1 MTHGR
6 KYSLTS
12 TNGHSLQR
20 PFFFFLADSPSIH
33 SCLNLS
39 TVATFFCPQ
48 GGRFRKIQLYQNSPP
63 TLPRNSANLIL
74 SHLNNRGPI
83 FARFVF

>member
-6 KYSLTS
+6 KYSWTS
-12 TNGHSLQR
+12 TNGHLSATAI
-20 PFFFFLADSPSIH
+20 FFLTDSPSIH

>member
-6 KYSLTS
+6 KYSWTS
-12 TNGHSLQR
+12 TNGHLSTMAI
-20 PFFFFLADSPSIH
+20 FFLADSPSIH

-74 SHLNNRGPI
+74 SHLNKRGPI

>member
-12 TNGHSLQR
+12 TNGHLSTTAI
-20 PFFFFLADSPSIH
+20 FFLADSSYID
-33 SCLNLS
+33 SCFNLS

-48 GGRFRKIQLYQNSPP
+48 GGRFRKIQLHRNSPP

-74 SHLNNRGPI
+74 LHLNNRGPI